1 MQKVQDV
8 ITDMH
13 KKQQALTKKIQQH
26 SGGKDEFYQ
35 AQAEVRKDLDII
47 SAKMDAL
54 MDKKNELNTAM
65 GNQRQEGIAMKDD
78 LQKMKKSIG
87 YSSEADIDHRI
98 ATIEFKLQT
107 ESMAL
112 KDEKKYL
119 SELSELKK
127 NRPKVAKV
135 NKLEG
140 DLTAFREGQ
149 SGGEMKATIQEINA
163 AMAKHR
169 EEKKVHQEKLAKLR
183 DERKAKLGDVP
194 TWHEG
199 RQKIGEEIQAK
210 VQEKNA
216 LRDEFKVKE
225 REYYAYLA
233 EVRRDRQDKIQEE
246 RMAWQKDRE
255 QQNKLKKAERLE
267 EQPYVAEIT
276 LIEQTIAFCNSL
288 TQKKADDVKEEKK
301 DIAHNNPEGTEV
313 LVKKEDQDEFFM
325 MPAKGK
331 KSKSKKGGKA
341 EGSAKPIKHNAE
353 TFRLFDQL
361 KLDAPITTDE
371 VPALLEKLEAQLAD
385 YQQKVKVWEETKEEQ
400 KRKILAGLEEE
411 DQKDEANE
419 EE

>member
-35 AQAEVRKDLDII
+35 AQAELRKDLDII

-54 MDKKNELNTAM
+54 QAKKEELNQAM
-65 GNQRQEGIAMKDD
+65 GNQREEGIAMKND

-87 YSSEADIDHRI
+87 YGSEADIDNRI

-112 KDEKKYL
+112 KDEKKFL
-119 SELSELKK
+119 LELSELKK

-169 EEKKVHQEKLAKLR
+169 EEKKVHQEKLAKIR

-194 TWHEG
+194 TWHEQ
-199 RQKIGEEIQAK
+199 RQEIGEK
-210 VQEKNA
+210 VQEKIKEKNA
-216 LRDEFKVKE
+216 IRDEFKAKE
-225 REYYAYLA
+225 REYYQYLA
-233 EVRRDRQDKIQEE
+233 EVRKARQEKQAEE
-246 RMAWQKDRE
+246 RVAWQKERDQANLMR
-255 QQNKLKKAERLE
+255 KAEKLE
-267 EQPYVAEIT
+267 DQPYVAEIT
-276 LIEQTIAFCNSL
+276 LIEQTIAFCESL
-288 TQKKADDVKEEKK
+288 TKKKAEAEEQEKK
-301 DIAHNNPEGTEV
+301 EV
-313 LVKKEDQDEFFM
+313 EH
-325 MPAKGK
+325 G
-331 KSKSKKGGKA
+331 
-341 EGSAKPIKHNAE
+341 
-353 TFRLFDQL
+353 
-361 KLDAPITTDE
+361 
-371 VPALLEKLEAQLAD
+371 
-385 YQQKVKVWEETKEEQ
+385 
-400 KRKILAGLEEE
+400 
-411 DQKDEANE
+411 
-419 EE
+419 